1 MFTTHIQIKISEDT
15 VMLTT
20 ADGHEGLQQSVSQ
33 TNAVKSILTSLQ

>member
-15 VMLTT
+15 VMLTK
-20 ADGHEGLQQSVSQ
+20 AAEHEGLQRSVSQ